1 MKIFPSKILIALS
14 IFTQFSCGSKNKK
27 SSVTNEKP
35 ETELKNIEITPPH
48 TTLKHFVEQGLESW
62 VRSFKDFHIDSFRVV
77 QESEFE
83 QQDYDEVAD
92 IDKFYE
98 LYKASLGFSPD
109 SSQFIDLYS
118 SGLMLRKKGKKI
130 IASADVDQAISLC
143 NLKTKEWKRI
153 AFFGPSAAIEE
164 VIWNSASQFTLAGT
178 MHNDDGEKTAI
189 IILGDADT
197 KTFRW
202 FEAINLI
209 RPSSSNYEASGI
221 IKLKIDEWD

>member
-1 MKIFPSKILIALS
+1 MKLLPFRIIIALS
-14 IFTQFSCGSKNKK
+14 IFTQFSCGSKNNK
-27 SSVTNEKP
+27 STEINEKP
-35 ETELKNIEITPPH
+35 ETEFDNHNTNSPLESLKNFIEH
-48 TTLKHFVEQGLESW
+48 GLENW
-62 VRSFKDFHIDSFRVV
+62 LQSFKDFQIDSFRLV
-77 QESEFE
+77 QETEFE
-83 QQDYDEVAD
+83 QQDYDEVTD
-92 IDKFYE
+92 LNKFYE
-98 LYKASLGFSPD
+98 LYKASLSYSPD
-109 SSQFIDLYS
+109 SSRFIDLHS